1 MRKSF
6 TIFLLAVLSLT
17 SCKEKNYYYE
27 LNEVS
32 VDPNNANKD
41 KLKTNEQFVAIL
53 YANLFQQAASPNQI
67 AEMAALIR
75 SIGDKQLAYE
85 TLVARMMADGA
96 ISFPSASEMR
106 NDLAAFIVETYK
118 RFYVR
123 LPSEAEKTWWVN
135 YLESRPDI
143 SAELVYYAF
152 VTSNEYYFY

>member
-1 MRKSF
+1 MKKNI
-6 TIFLLAVLSLT
+6 TILLLAVLALT

-27 LNEVS
+27 LNEVN
-32 VDPNNANKD
+32 VNPNNANKD

-53 YANLFQQAASPNQI
+53 YTNLFQQAASPNEI

-85 TLVARMMADGA
+85 TIVARMMADNA
-96 ISFPSASEMR
+96 IDFPSDSEMR
-106 NDLAAFIVETYK
+106 ADLATFITETYK

-123 LPSEAEKTWWVN
+123 LPSEVEKTWWIN
-135 YLESRPDI
+135 YLESRPNI
-143 SAELVYYAF
+143 NSELVYYAF

>member
-1 MRKSF
+1 MRTSF

-27 LNEVS
+27 LNDVT
-32 VDPNNANKD
+32 VDPNNADKD

-85 TLVARMMADGA
+85 TVVAKMMADGA
-96 ISFPSASEMR
+96 VDFPSASEMR
-106 NDLAAFIVETYK
+106 NDLTAFIVETYK

-123 LPSEAEKTWWVN
+123 LPSEAEKTWWIN

-143 SAELVYYAF
+143 SSELVYYAF